1 MASAI
6 RLCPRARRGSA
17 FKSPPNIPRR
27 ISISLWS
34 SLLQLKTNSVFR
46 LPRHWEPKFPR
57 PSASRFGPYCFYLR
71 DSFPSLS
78 AYIAENLRLFK
89 NLRIRAKKEPRTFLS
104 KMRGKYL
111 ATTYSHRTYRPTTIG
126 AAAFHFRVRNGTGWF
141 HCALV
146 TRIQLC
152 PSFPC
157 FPRVLVKPAVLVNLA
172 FLINAEFLKI

>member
-89 NLRIRAKKEPRTFLS
+89 KPSYPGKKRAPHLLIEDAGQIPGNDLLSQDLSSHYHRRCSVSLPGSEWDRVVPLRSGHQNSTLS
-104 KMRGKYL
+104 FV
-111 ATTYSHRTYRPTTIG
+111 SV
-126 AAAFHFRVRNGTGWF
+126 FSTG
-141 HCALV
+141 
-146 TRIQLC
+146 
-152 PSFPC
+152 PSQTCRSGELSFSNKC
-157 FPRVLVKPAVLVNLA
+157 
-172 FLINAEFLKI
+172 